1 MPFIARNLA
10 PLGGNATPIV
20 IGSGENTPGTPQVWA
35 YRTQDLPADVDT
47 SGYFNAM
54 ANVLRPGDLIYR
66 VTINASGVVQTAGL
80 HVVMTNAAGVVNVSD
95 TLALTVTNTD

>member
-1 MPFIARNLA
+1 MPFIARNFA
-10 PLGGNATPIV
+10 PYGGNATPIV
-20 IGSGENTPGTPQVWA
+20 PGSGEATPGTPQMFG
-35 YRTQDLPADVDT
+35 YRTQDAATDVDT

-66 VTINASGVVQTAGL
+66 VTINATGVVQTAGF
-80 HVVMTNAAGVVNVSD
+80 HTVMTNASGVVNVSD